1 MPGLGAGAAGHN
13 SGRSPTRQARR
24 RARPRRRPSVS
35 RIERPSLLQRH
46 ALQAGPLRSARD
58 SECPASL
65 AASAGRPCRAS
76 RSLCL
81 RWPRTVLGG
90 RRHRELE
97 TWRRGRRMHRNW
109 LGALEEALARQW
121 LVATGHAPTPLRH
134 CPSPVRPTRHLAKA
148 HSAPTHRKP
157 TSHHAVKK
165 VIRIGSYVLTAITPS
180 HNGR

>member
-24 RARPRRRPSVS
+24 RARPRRRPSVIS

-109 LGALEEALARQW
+109 LRGGAGAGAAVASGHWPRPHPTAALPQ
-121 LVATGHAPTPLRH
+121 
-134 CPSPVRPTRHLAKA
+134 PSPT
-148 HSAPTHRKP
+148 HSPFGKGTLSPHPPATMP
-157 TSHHAVKK
+157 
-165 VIRIGSYVLTAITPS
+165 
-180 HNGR
+180 